1 MRCIASLVLALSFLT
16 VDPAFAQ
23 AGAAAG
29 ADTAAAG
36 KALFEQRCTACH
48 TIGGGVRVGPDLAG
62 VTQRVSE
69 DWLVRFIMEPDKV
82 IASKDPTAMALV
94 KQFNQIQMPNLGVTQ
109 DEVHA
114 IIAHLRS
121 AAATAP
127 AEPAPAPVP
136 MSQPPLASPQAGILE
151 LFLIITIVIAAVF
164 IWVGFSSR
172 TPHDVDVKRAYGL
185 RRVFFIGGVIAAVGL
200 LVATIPMAPYARFS
214 SARPDRIVYV
224 AARQFDFVFSDEPIT
239 GAADLSQV
247 QRIDQLEIP
256 AGSLVEFRVTSL
268 DVNHGFGLYGPQR
281 QIIAQT
287 QAMPGYFNRLRV
299 RLTEPAQYRVLC
311 LEYCA
316 SGHHLMQTHLS
327 VK

>member
-1 MRCIASLVLALSFLT
+1 MRCIASLVLALSFMT
-16 VDPAFAQ
+16 VGPVFAQ
-23 AGAAAG
+23 VGATAG
-29 ADTAAAG
+29 ADSAATG

-69 DWLVRFIMEPDKV
+69 DWMVRFIMEPDKV

-109 DEVHA
+109 DEARA

-127 AEPAPAPVP
+127 AEPAPAPVA

-151 LFLIITIVIAAVF
+151 LFLIITVVIAAVF
-164 IWVGFSSR
+164 VWVGFSTR

-185 RRVFFIGGVIAAVGL
+185 RRVFFIGSVVAVVAL
-200 LVATIPMAPYARFS
+200 LVATIPMAPYAKS
-214 SARPDRIVYV
+214 TASADRIVYV

-239 GAADLSQV
+239 APADLSQV
-247 QRIDQLEIP
+247 RRIDQLEIP
-256 AGSLVEFRVTSL
+256 AGSMVEFRVTSL

-299 RLTEPAQYRVLC
+299 RLTEPAQYKVLC

-316 SGHHLMQTHLS
+316 SGHHLMQTHLT

>member
-1 MRCIASLVLALSFLT
+1 MRCISSLVLALSFVT
-16 VDPAFAQ
+16 SGPAFAQ
-23 AGAAAG
+23 GGASAAT
-29 ADTAAAG
+29 DSAAAG

-69 DWLVRFIMEPDKV
+69 DWLVRFIMTPDKV
-82 IASKDPTAMALV
+82 IAAKDPTAMALV

-109 DEVHA
+109 DEARA

-127 AEPAPAPVP
+127 AEPAPAPVA

-151 LFLIITIVIAAVF
+151 LFLIITVVIAAVF
-164 IWVGFSSR
+164 IWIGFSTH

-185 RRVFFIGGVIAAVGL
+185 RRVFFIGGVVAAVAL
-200 LVATIPMAPYARFS
+200 LVATIPMAPYAKS
-214 SARPDRIVYV
+214 SARADRIVYV

-239 GAADLSQV
+239 AAADLSLV
-247 QRIDQLEIP
+247 PRIDRLEIP

-299 RLTEPAQYRVLC
+299 RLTEPAQYKVLC

-316 SGHHLMQTHLS
+316 SGHHLMQTHLT

>member
-1 MRCIASLVLALSFLT
+1 MRYIPSLVLAMSFMA
-16 VDPAFAQ
+16 VGPAFADS
-23 AGAAAG
+23 AA
-29 ADTAAAG
+29 TG
-36 KALFEQRCTACH
+36 KALFDQRCTACH
-48 TIGGGVRVGPDLAG
+48 TVGGGVRIGPDLAG
-62 VTQRVSE
+62 VTEREPE
-69 DWLVRFIMEPDKV
+69 DWLVRFITEPDKL
-82 IASKDPTAMALV
+82 IAAKDPTAMALV
-94 KQFNQIQMPNLGVTQ
+94 KQFNQIQMPNLAVTQ
-109 DEVHA
+109 DEAHA
-114 IIAHLRS
+114 ILDYLRS

-127 AEPAPAPVP
+127 AVPAPAPVA

-151 LFLIITIVIAAVF
+151 LFLAITVIIAAVF
-164 IWVGFSSR
+164 IWIGFSTR

-185 RRVFFIGGVIAAVGL
+185 RRVFFIGSTIAIVGL
-200 LVATIPMAPYARFS
+200 LVATIPLAPYAKS
-214 SARPDRIVYV
+214 TARADRIVYV

-247 QRIDQLEIP
+247 RRIDQLEIP
-256 AGSLVEFRVTSL
+256 AGSMVEFRVTSL

-316 SGHHLMQTHLS
+316 SGHHLMQTQLT